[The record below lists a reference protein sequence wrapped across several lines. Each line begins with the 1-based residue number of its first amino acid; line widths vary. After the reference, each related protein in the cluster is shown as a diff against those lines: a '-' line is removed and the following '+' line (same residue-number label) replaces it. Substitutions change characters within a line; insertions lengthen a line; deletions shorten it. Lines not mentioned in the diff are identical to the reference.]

1 MIEGNY
7 DINFITDKILQ
18 DTHFPEKNSTEY
30 ANGIWE
36 KFNTDKPNFPTG
48 SAVVYQAFGDQ
59 APDWAHKIKDM
70 FNWMDNKQ
78 VTINKI
84 TPGCFIPP
92 HIDEFFKLK
101 QYLGT
106 DNSSTYDIVRATM
119 FVTDHK
125 LGHIINIEGNSID
138 TYSKGDYAF
147 IRSGQIHTVANLG
160 HEDRY
165 TLQVT
170 GTIK

>member
-7 DINFITDKILQ
+7 DISFVTDKILH
-18 DTHFPEKNSTEY
+18 DTNFPEKNSVEY

-36 KFNTDKPNFPTG
+36 KFGTDTPKFPTG
-48 SAVVYQAFGDQ
+48 SATVYQAFGDQ

-78 VTINKI
+78 VTINKV

-92 HIDEFFKLK
+92 HMDGFFKLK
-101 QYLGT
+101 QSLDDY
-106 DNSSTYDIVRATM
+106 SKYDIVRVTM
-119 FVTDHK
+119 FLTDHK

-160 HEDRY
+160 YADRY